1 MKKKP
6 LIPVANS
13 LFVALARTT
22 GPLLFQIS
30 STLAADKPLIV
41 AVSLDIPPYVM
52 EDATKGVEVDLIRR
66 ALPDQILKLIQ
77 LDYSALEPAV
87 SDKKADVAMSVREH
101 REGEFYSADYI
112 GFANSAISK
121 KADKLKITNVA
132 DLKGHPILTWQDA
145 WTELGDAFKAQ
156 YAPGSAERTHNIE
169 VANQAEQVRR
179 FWEGNGKVI
188 VIDRSIFDYFSQ
200 QQGHSLVAVEYH
212 DLFPQVTTFKVGFA
226 NATVRDEF
234 NAQLKKL
241 CQSGQYSRLLDR
253 YHVPDTA
260 DVCVDLTR
268 SKATPARQ

>member
-22 GPLLFQIS
+22 GPLLFLIAS
-30 STLAADKPLIV
+30 AIAADKPLIV

-52 EDATKGVEVDLIRR
+52 EHATKGAEVDLIRR
-66 ALPDQILKLIQ
+66 ALPDYTLKLIQ

-101 REGEFYSADYI
+101 KEGEFYSSDYI
-112 GFANSAISK
+112 GFVNSAISK
-121 KADKLKITNVA
+121 KADKLKIANVT

-156 YAPGSAERTHNIE
+156 YAPGSAERTHYIE
-169 VANQAEQVRR
+169 VANQAEQVRG

-200 QQGHSLVAVEYH
+200 QQEHSLVAVEYH
-212 DLFPQVTTFKVGFA
+212 DLFPQVTRFKVGFA

-234 NAQLKKL
+234 NAELKKL
-241 CQSGQYSRLLDR
+241 CQSGEYSQLLNR
-253 YHVPDTA
+253 YHIPDMA
-260 DVCVDLTR
+260 GVCREFTR
-268 SKATPARQ
+268 SKPTRTRH